1 VESGI
6 VDVEV
11 DVTGAETVWLVVGD
25 AGNGNACD
33 WADWIAPRLAGGGR
47 TWDLTATP
55 WLAAEAAWGTT
66 QVGRD
71 CAGGELSAGGV
82 ATADGIGTHAAS
94 RIAFAV
100 PAGAERFSAH
110 AGPDETG
117 VSQGCGTSVVFEV
130 WATRPPAASEA
141 AAWER
146 GMLDPAV
153 PARERREHAVALA
166 SDPQGAL
173 RLIRLAER
181 GVLPAELV
189 DVVAEAIHRNP
200 DLGVRALASAAFPRP
215 GAPDT
220 PSIPELVAMLER
232 GGDAARG
239 RAVFQDRERAQCITC
254 HAFTSGDATVGGD
267 VGPDLTAIG
276 AKYDAAALCD
286 AILNPSAAIAHGYD
300 TWLVETLDGRLYS
313 GFLLADGP
321 TVVLKDTQGERHVLD
336 AEEIADRVP
345 QKLSTMPEGVALG
358 LAPDELCDLVAFLR
372 EPGRATGL
380 LGVERGGAPATDGVR
395 PALGEPIPLFDGTAL
410 DAWTC
415 HLPDGT
421 PCDAV
426 WSVADGVLA
435 CAGQPIGYLRTQDRF
450 TSFHLAVEWRFDP
463 AQGAGN
469 SGVLLRV
476 NGADQVWPRSI
487 EAQLHSTNAGD
498 IWNIDAMSM
507 QVAPE
512 RTSGRRT
519 ERGQPSSE
527 KPLGE
532 WNRYDVWLWGPR
544 LELYVNGVLQNT
556 ADWCEETPGYVAL
569 QSEGAPIEFRT
580 VVLTPIAE

>member
-1 VESGI
+1 
-6 VDVEV
+6 
-11 DVTGAETVWLVVGD
+11 
-25 AGNGNACD
+25 
-33 WADWIAPRLAGGGR
+33 
-47 TWDLTATP
+47 
-55 WLAAEAAWGTT
+55 
-66 QVGRD
+66 
-71 CAGGELSAGGV
+71 
-82 ATADGIGTHAAS
+82 
-94 RIAFAV
+94 
-100 PAGAERFSAH
+100 
-110 AGPDETG
+110 
-117 VSQGCGTSVVFEV
+117 
-130 WATRPPAASEA
+130 
-141 AAWER
+141 
-146 GMLDPAV
+146 
-153 PARERREHAVALA
+153 
-166 SDPQGAL
+166 
-173 RLIRLAER
+173 
-181 GVLPAELV
+181 
-189 DVVAEAIHRNP
+189 
-200 DLGVRALASAAFPRP
+200 
-215 GAPDT
+215 
-220 PSIPELVAMLER
+220 
-232 GGDAARG
+232 
-239 RAVFQDRERAQCITC
+239 
-254 HAFTSGDATVGGD
+254 
-267 VGPDLTAIG
+267 
-276 AKYDAAALCD
+276 
-286 AILNPSAAIAHGYD
+286 
-300 TWLVETLDGRLYS
+300 
-313 GFLLADGP
+313 
-321 TVVLKDTQGERHVLD
+321 
-336 AEEIADRVP
+336 VP